1 MTELKRLPRW
11 EGSLNSCI
19 RCGYCYE
26 HCPIYKSTRWEI
38 DSPRGKLALLFGM
51 LNGEI
56 APSKYI
62 AEKLFECFH
71 CNRCEEACSS
81 GVPILE
87 VFADAQADLRDAG
100 FEVSG
105 TTSITDQELCV
116 RCLNCVRMCPHEARA
131 FVDGQVEV
139 DVLKCQ
145 SCGSCLDVCSAK
157 AISIAKGYGTN
168 PDELSKE
175 IAEFLS
181 PQNGSRAKL
190 VVLACSWD
198 NYSGFQSSQF
208 AHKSEQAELKTFV
221 TACVGRLKAQV
232 ILEALE
238 RGAWGVLLGCCPED
252 ECDHQGSQRAK
263 ARVAALQKALARI
276 GIEPERIKAS
286 EIPKGNTKVLT
297 AASTEFLEELKKLGP
312 LQDR

>member
-1 MTELKRLPRW
+1 MTEFKRLARW

-51 LNGEI
+51 LNNEV

-62 AEKLFECFH
+62 AEKLLECFH
-71 CNRCEEACSS
+71 CSRCEQACSS
-81 GVPILE
+81 GVPIME
-87 VFADAQADLRDAG
+87 VFADACADLRDAG

-105 TTSITDQELCV
+105 TTSLTDQDLCV

-131 FVDGQVEV
+131 FNEQVEV

-157 AISIAKGYGTN
+157 AIRIVKGFGTN
-168 PDELSKE
+168 PDELSTK

-181 PQNGSRAKL
+181 PQAGSPAKL
-190 VVLACSWD
+190 VVFACSWA
-198 NYSGFQSSQF
+198 NYSGFQSSRF
-208 AHKSEQAELKTFV
+208 AVESGQSEQRTFV

-263 ARVAALQKALARI
+263 ARVAALQVALERI

-286 EIPKGNTKVLT
+286 EIPKGNNKELT
-297 AASTEFLEELKKLGP
+297 AASAAFLEELKKLGP
-312 LQDR
+312 LQGR